1 MLSRGEDIVPLVG
14 ARRRDR
20 LAEALGAL
28 ELHLTDDDLQTIEAA
43 VPATAPPATAT
54 PQPRWR
60 MLDSGA
66 VSALTRE
73 EILDAAEEV
82 LRRYGP
88 AKANVVDV
96 ARALD
101 VSHGSVYRH
110 FPSKAALRDAV
121 TERWL
126 ESVAEPLD
134 DITDAREWFDTLIA
148 TKRSR
153 AQQDPELF
161 ATYVNLA
168 NESGDVITRHVDH
181 LIHSLARIVGD
192 RTTAR
197 AMILAT
203 ARFHDPKHAAEW
215 TAPEIDEDFESVWV
229 LLDQAIARPASS
241 AHSSAAR

>member
-1 MLSRGEDIVPLVG
+1 MTEP
-14 ARRRDR
+14 
-20 LAEALGAL
+20 
-28 ELHLTDDDLQTIEAA
+28 
-43 VPATAPPATAT
+43 
-54 PQPRWR
+54 
-60 MLDSGA
+60 
-66 VSALTRE
+66 LTRE
-73 EILDAAEEV
+73 TVLSTAEEV

-88 AKANVVDV
+88 AKTTVVDV

-110 FPSKAALRDAV
+110 FPSKAALREAV
-121 TERWL
+121 AERWL
-126 ESVAEPLD
+126 ESVAQPLD
-134 DITDAREWFDTLIA
+134 EITDAREWFDTLIA

-168 NESGDVITRHVDH
+168 HESGDVITRHVDH
-181 LIHSLARIVGD
+181 LIDSLARIVGD

-203 ARFHDPKHAAEW
+203 ARFHDPKHAGEW
-215 TAPEIDEDFESVWV
+215 AAPGIDEDFESVWA
-229 LLDQAIARPASS
+229 LLDQAIARPVSS